1 MEENYFIY
9 IISISNRALIKRALR
24 ADAALLGPAL
34 QKGPVV
40 TPDVFFLLL
49 LVSHLRLSQRK
60 DDTVEG

>member
-24 ADAALLGPAL
+24 ADAALLAPAL

-40 TPDVFFLLL
+40 TPDVFFCCWLA
-49 LVSHLRLSQRK
+49 
-60 DDTVEG
+60 T